1 MVNPPDI
8 AVKPWRYFLSSS
20 VARAIVTGRPL
31 VIVHVSGLWQ
41 YRHRHMQPVVQ
52 ATTRTPGPSTA
63 DPVVNECRN
72 PMSPEA
78 RALRT
83 VDSGTF
89 RPRSTRS
96 SNGSFA
102 VSGVSVIVSWSDTC
116 GSPVEGPGDDVHL
129 LVAREPHEV
138 HGVAGHANREVRVF
152 LRMVHRV
159 EQRVAIEHVDV
170 DVEAGCA
177 EERVEHPGE
186 VAIRSSGT
194 RPRPSGT

>member
-1 MVNPPDI
+1 
-8 AVKPWRYFLSSS
+8 
-20 VARAIVTGRPL
+20 
-31 VIVHVSGLWQ
+31 
-41 YRHRHMQPVVQ
+41 MQPVVH

-96 SNGSFA
+96 SKGSFA

-116 GSPVEGPGDDVHL
+116 DIPVERAGDDVHL
-129 LVAREPHEV
+129 LLAREPHEV
-138 HGVAGHANREVRVF
+138 HGVARHANREIRVF

-159 EQRVAIEHVDV
+159 EQRVAIEHIDV
-170 DVEAGCA
+170 DVKAGRA

-186 VAIRSSGT
+186 VGDTVLGNAAEAFGDESGGEGKNIPRVT
-194 RPRPSGT
+194 GGGVCGRPRGGGGGLGGACWHR